1 MSITIFNQIWF
12 PRSVQEITIVAPP
25 SYDDLKDADV
35 KSPNYSL
42 LDRLGDRDSVYTMG
56 KLLSRKYPKAKLHLM
71 SSEDIKKIS
80 LSRNFVIIGGPG
92 GRYFDTETKKLEYF
106 QGNELCRIFSE
117 KIRSGVTYSDDCES
131 MIFNSKEYKSVYNTK
146 GYLIKDFG
154 YFATFKNPFY
164 KRARIVLI
172 HGIHTL
178 GVMGAAR
185 IFDGDFDSQASFNI
199 MSEIL
204 TNKVLNQE
212 IEFESIFEVDVTNGE
227 VECPIINPQS
237 IWNLFAN
244 EKPNLPESTLLSVN
258 DKKIKEEVIQLIRLA
273 INESETDAKKVAL
286 VKLFDMIQNW
296 TIKDIENIK
305 SVYNICSRNHT
316 IPETNISKI
325 TKIINQDNDI

>member
-1 MSITIFNQIWF
+1 MSNTLFNQIWF
-12 PRSVQEITIVAPP
+12 PRGVQEITIVAPP
-25 SYDDLKDADV
+25 SYDDLKDADI

-71 SSEDIKKIS
+71 SSEDIKQTS
-80 LSRNFVIIGGPG
+80 LSRNFVIIGGSG
-92 GRYFDTETKKLEYF
+92 GRYFDAETKKIEYF

-117 KIRSGVTYSDDCES
+117 KIRSRVRYSDDCES
-131 MIFNSKEYKSVYNTK
+131 MVFNSEEYKSVYNAK

-172 HGIHTL
+172 HGVHTL

-185 IFDGDFDSQASFNI
+185 VFDGDFDSQASFKI
-199 MSEIL
+199 MNEIL
-204 TNKVLNQE
+204 NTNSLNKE

-227 VECPIINPQS
+227 VECPIINPKS

-244 EKPNLPESTLLSVN
+244 EKPNLQESALLTVN
-258 DKKIKEEVIQLIRLA
+258 DSKIKEEVVQLIKLA
-273 INESETDAKKVAL
+273 INESETDAKKTAL
-286 VKLFDMIQNW
+286 GKLFELIKNW

-316 IPETNISKI
+316 IPDANIRKI

>member
-1 MSITIFNQIWF
+1 MSNTLFNQIWF
-12 PRSVQEITIVAPP
+12 PRGVQEITIVAPP
-25 SYDDLKDADV
+25 SYDDLIDADI

-42 LDRLGDRDSVYTMG
+42 LDRLGDRDSIYTMG

-71 SSEDIKKIS
+71 SSEDIKQIS

-92 GRYFDTETKKLEYF
+92 GRYFDAETKKIEYF

-117 KIRSGVTYSDDCES
+117 KIRSRVSYSDDCES
-131 MIFNSKEYKSVYNTK
+131 MIFNSKDYSSVYHAK

-164 KRARIVLI
+164 KKARIVLV

-185 IFDGDFDSQASFNI
+185 VFDGGFDSQSSFKI
-199 MSEIL
+199 MNEIL
-204 TNKVLNQE
+204 NSNSLTNE
-212 IEFESIFEVDVTNGE
+212 FEFESIFEVDITNGE
-227 VECPIINPQS
+227 VECPTINSKS
-237 IWNLFAN
+237 IWSLFTD
-244 EKPNLPESTLLSVN
+244 EKPNIQGTSLIIVN
-258 DKKIKEEVIQLIRLA
+258 NSKIKEEVIQLIKLA
-273 INESETDAKKVAL
+273 INESETETKKIAL
-286 VKLFDMIQNW
+286 NKLFMLIQDW

-316 IPETNISKI
+316 IPDTNIKKI
-325 TKIINQDNDI
+325 TNIINQDNDI